1 MWTHLGRFL
10 GLVGIVVFSSM
21 PLSAQPTAD
30 ELTVRPGDT
39 ITWTVS
45 PPHQLRF
52 GGSVTH
58 SGAPLALTPF
68 ATVQTILDLNP
79 AMTPGTDGIALGPT
93 GAGAKVTATVKSSAA
108 AGSEFFFTCGFGPHN
123 NLMVTVPLKIAAA
136 SGPPRQI
143 EIMSAMP
150 PRWVLKTAT
159 GDKNLNR

>member
-1 MWTHLGRFL
+1 MWTFLARFL
-10 GLVGIVVFSSM
+10 GTIGLIVVGSM

-30 ELTVRPGDT
+30 ELTLRPGDT

-58 SGAPLALTPF
+58 NGAPLPLTPF
-68 ATVQTILDLNP
+68 ATVQTLLDLNP
-79 AMTPGTDGIALGPT
+79 ALTAGADGIALGPT
-93 GAGAKVTATVKSSAA
+93 GVGTKVTATVKSSAT

-123 NLMVTVPLKIAAA
+123 NLMVTIPFKIAAA